1 MVGGVRITFAGV
13 LSRCLAGFVPC
24 ACHHSVP
31 IYAHTLC
38 IWIRFQSKRFL
49 IFSYIGSDKCAA
61 RASVAKFC
69 YDEKTEKEDCCHWHE
84 KKLPVRNPTFVIGC
98 PCVIILW
105 FSVDNAFFFFEFLFR
120 SPFFSSSS
128 GCPYPP
134 PLSRTTSENRKGAL
148 GIFRDFLFNISVFFH
163 RVLQTVWKCPPID

>member
-38 IWIRFQSKRFL
+38 ILIRFQSKRFL

-105 FSVDNAFFFFEFLFR
+105 FSVDNAFFFSSFCFDL
-120 SPFFSSSS
+120 PFFR
-128 GCPYPP
+128 PRPDVLTPP
-134 PLSRTTSENRKGAL
+134 PLSHYKRKSKGRSWNFPGFFVQYQCFFSSCVA
-148 GIFRDFLFNISVFFH
+148 NSVEMSSY
-163 RVLQTVWKCPPID
+163 